1 MATKRI
7 VLLSAITV
15 LLIAST
21 AIPALAVLPNGQSA
35 PNFQLTDLS
44 GNVHTLSEYRGKVV
58 VIDFFGWACGYC
70 QSDTANTLVPLYN
83 TYFKNDPKVQFLG
96 IEIDSGSVSQDQGF
110 VAETGASWP
119 ILMAGSSNVASA
131 YIIKSTPTV
140 YVISP
145 AGNVASSSEYPT
157 NATLLKS
164 TIDNLEGQLTQ
175 LSLSVN
181 NPTPSVGQ
189 SVTFTATLTNGTTP
203 LSSKPVT
210 IYHYLNNVRYND
222 TTKTTNSAGQI
233 TLTTSWASIGTRTY
247 YATFAGDSS
256 HQASTSSVVTVTV
269 KGQTQVSLTASNS
282 TPTVGQSV
290 TFTATL
296 ENGTKALSK
305 PVTIYHY
312 LNDVR
317 YSDITK
323 TTNTTGQ
330 ITLSTS
336 WTSPGT
342 RTYYAVFF
350 GDGSYQSSTSSAVTV
365 NVGATQITLIASN
378 TTPAVNQSVTF
389 TATLKSGTTPLSGKN
404 VTIYHYLND
413 VRYNDTTKT
422 TDKNGQI
429 SLTTSWSTA
438 GERYYYA
445 TFAGN
450 SSYQAST
457 SAVVKI
463 SVISV

>member
-7 VLLSAITV
+7 VLLIAITA
-15 LLIAST
+15 LLIAAT
-21 AIPALAVLPNGQSA
+21 AAPALALLSNGQSA
-35 PNFQLTDLS
+35 PNFSFTDLS
-44 GNVHTLSEYRGKVV
+44 GHTQTLSEYRGKVV
-58 VIDFFGWACGYC
+58 VIQFFGADCGYC
-70 QSDTANTLVPLYN
+70 QSDAKDTLVPLYN
-83 TYFKNDPKVQFLG
+83 TYYKNDAKVQFLG
-96 IEIDSGSVSQDQGF
+96 VEVDGSAASAIQQYVE
-110 VAETGASWP
+110 ETGVTWP
-119 ILMAGSSNVASA
+119 VGDGVSAGSAYQVA
-131 YIIKSTPTV
+131 STPTL

-145 AGNVASSSEYPT
+145 AGNVASSSVYPT
-157 NATLLKS
+157 NATLLRS
-164 TIDNLEGQLTQ
+164 TISNLEGELTQ

-181 NPTPSVGQ
+181 NPTPAVGQ
-189 SVTFTATLTNGTTP
+189 SATFTATLKSGTTP
-203 LSSKPVT
+203 LSSKSVS
-210 IYHYLNNVRYND
+210 IYHYLNGVRYND
-222 TTKTTNSAGQI
+222 ATKTTNSAGQI

-247 YATFAGDSS
+247 YATFTGDSS

-269 KGQTQVSLTASNS
+269 KGQTQVTLTASDS

-296 ENGTKALSK
+296 KNGTKALSQS
-305 PVTIYHY
+305 VTIYHY
-312 LNDVR
+312 LNDAR
-317 YSDITK
+317 YSDTTK
-323 TTNTTGQ
+323 TTNSAGQ
-330 ITLSTS
+330 ITLTTS
-336 WTSPGT
+336 WASSGT

-350 GDGSYQSSTSSAVTV
+350 GDGSYQSSTSSAVFI
-365 NVGATQITLIASN
+365 NVGATKITLTASN
-378 TTPAVNQSVTF
+378 STPAVGQSVNF
-389 TATLKSGTTPLSGKN
+389 TATLTSGTTLLSGKN

-438 GERYYYA
+438 GERTYYA

-463 SVISV
+463 SV